1 MDSEE
6 TPALGNALEF
16 MRLLWSLTHGMQS
29 RSKRM
34 EAALGVTGPQRL
46 AVRILGRSPGMT
58 AGALAAAMCVH
69 PSTLTG
75 VLRRLE
81 SHGFVEKKRDRS
93 DGRKVLLVL
102 TGAGKKLDGH
112 QSGTTE
118 AAVRRTLGR
127 LDEAEVDVARRVLEL
142 LTEEIARTDR

>member
-6 TPALGNALEF
+6 TPTLGNALEF

-34 EAALGVTGPQRL
+34 ESALGVTGPQRL

-58 AGALAAAMCVH
+58 AGALANAMCVH

-75 VLRRLE
+75 ILRRLE
-81 SHGFVEKKRDRS
+81 SHGLVEKKRDRN

-118 AAVRRTLGR
+118 AAVRRTLAR
-127 LDEAEVDVARRVLEL
+127 LDDSEIEIARKVLEL

>member
-16 MRLLWSLTHGMQS
+16 MRLLWSMTHGMQS

-58 AGALAAAMCVH
+58 AGALASAMCVH

-75 VLRRLE
+75 ILRRLE

-127 LDEAEVDVARRVLEL
+127 LAASEVEVARKVLQL

>member
-16 MRLLWSLTHGMQS
+16 MRLLWSLAHGMQS

-34 EAALGVTGPQRL
+34 ETALGVTGPQRL

-58 AGALAAAMCVH
+58 AGARASAMCVH
-69 PSTLTG
+69 PSTQNG
-75 VLRRLE
+75 ILRRLE
-81 SHGFVEKKRDRS
+81 SRGLVEKKRDRT

-102 TGAGKKLDGH
+102 TSAGKKLDGH

-127 LDEAEVDVARRVLEL
+127 LDEAEVEVARKVLEL